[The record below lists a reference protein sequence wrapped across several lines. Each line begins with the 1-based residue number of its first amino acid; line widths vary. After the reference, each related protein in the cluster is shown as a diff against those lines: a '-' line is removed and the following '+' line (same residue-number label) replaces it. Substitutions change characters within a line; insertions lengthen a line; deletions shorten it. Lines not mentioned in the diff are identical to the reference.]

1 MFSSKIISNW
11 EREVAYPDVLLI
23 PKLCKILEIPINLYF
38 NGQDI
43 KGNNGIIEQDYNQIN
58 TFRKSKIKV
67 EFAIRL

>member
-43 KGNNGIIEQDYNQIN
+43 KGNNGIIE
-58 TFRKSKIKV
+58 
-67 EFAIRL
+67 